1 MMAILDLMTRR
12 RGKLYQPK
20 VPKLVK
26 SGVGEESCRKLFEL
40 YCGKPFLSVR
50 PDWLK
55 NPQSGRNLELD
66 GYCEELALAFEFDGE
81 HHTKDGYFG
90 SDLKYTQFKDNLKDS
105 LCVDNGVRLIRIP
118 IQVFYDNKLSEF
130 ILEKLRQ

>member
-1 MMAILDLMTRR
+1 MAILDLMTRR

-20 VPKLVK
+20 VPKLKVK
-26 SGVGEESCRKLFEL
+26 GGVGEEASRKLFEH
-40 YCGKPFLSVR
+40 YCGEPFVSFR
-50 PDWLK
+50 QDWLR
-55 NPQSGRNLELD
+55 NPQTGRNLELD

-90 SDLKYTQFKDNLKDS
+90 DNPKYTQFKDNLKDS

-118 IQVFYDNKLSEF
+118 IKVFYDN
-130 ILEKLRQ
+130 